1 MAYGKSGGCTPIT
14 SKIKKTT
21 KGGIVQP
28 ILNVGKVSPA
38 KMKGDLN
45 KDGKMSSYEQTRQ
58 NAIDKAMSSPA
69 KKMDPSIYKNTKK
82 KSGEPKYTPGSNKPG
97 ESMTPYSVK
106 DGKGTIHGP
115 KVSYDMAYK
124 NRGAAYK
131 DMSKAEYIQEA
142 KRQTKSFE
150 STGKWDAPKPRKT
163 QKVAST
169 TIKPAK
175 TVTIETKQPTA
186 STEITP
192 KVETKKAPEVSAKK
206 VKQVKRISSRAEKT
220 RKKGEAA
227 LASGNVRK
235 AQRLRKRYDRLEDR
249 ASKKAARGL
258 KQAER
263 KQQRKQKQSTT
274 RKPGSTFRN
283 IKR

>member
-1 MAYGKSGGCTPIT
+1 MAYGKSGGCIPIT

-58 NAIDKAMSSPA
+58 NAIDKSMSSPA
-69 KKMDPSIYKNTKK
+69 KMMPPSIYKNTKK
-82 KSGEPKYTPGSNKPG
+82 KSGETKYTPGSNKPG

-142 KRQTKSFE
+142 KRQTKSFKG
-150 STGKWDAPKPRKT
+150 TGKWDAPKPRKT
-163 QKVAST
+163 QKAAST
-169 TIKPAK
+169 IQPAK

-192 KVETKKAPEVSAKK
+192 KVKTKKAPQISAKK
-206 VKQVKRISSRAEKT
+206 AKQVKRISSRAEKT
-220 RKKGEAA
+220 REKGKEA
-227 LASGNVRK
+227 LASGKLQKARRLKKRETRLKEREARKTKRALRK
-235 AQRLRKRYDRLEDR
+235 A
-249 ASKKAARGL
+249 SK
-258 KQAER
+258 
-263 KQQRKQKQSTT
+263 
-274 RKPGSTFRN
+274 
-283 IKR
+283 